1 MLYWLY
7 ELLYEPTG
15 IFRFLRIFKYITIR
29 AGAAFVIGFLIFVL
43 TGNKII
49 QLLNKKNFSDRI
61 KNEIKDMHVQ
71 KAGTPTMGGIF
82 IYLYTMIVFAIFANF
97 HSVYTYLFLAAGTL
111 SFLIGFIDDMVKL
124 KNKKNG
130 EGISAKLKFILLIL
144 VSAIVIFLLTKMS
157 GFNTK
162 LTIPIVKMAPKL
174 GFGYLIILFLVL
186 MGASN
191 SVNLSDG
198 LDGLAISLSIVS
210 IFTLSLIAYL
220 TGNTIYADYLNLPY
234 IQGAGE
240 VAVFG
245 ITLIGVSL
253 GFLWYNFYPA
263 QVFMG
268 DAGSLFLGFVIGLMA
283 ICVKQ
288 EILLI
293 IIGGIFFMEA
303 LSVILQV
310 SFFKWKKK
318 RIFKMAPIHHHF
330 EKMAIPESKIVI
342 RFVIISVILSLIAMV
357 AIKVR

>member
-7 ELLYEPTG
+7 EILYQPFG
-15 IFRFLRIFKYITIR
+15 VFRFLRVFKYITIR
-29 AGAAFVIGFLIFVL
+29 AGIAFIIGFLLFVL
-43 TGNKII
+43 TGKKILEVL
-49 QLLNKKNFSDRI
+49 QRKNFSDRI
-61 KNEIKDMHVQ
+61 KSNIGNMHEQ

-82 IYLYTMIVFAIFANF
+82 IYIYTMIVYIIFANF
-97 HSVYTYLFLAAGTL
+97 HSTFTYLFITAGTL
-111 SFLIGFIDDMVKL
+111 SFIVGLIDDIVKL
-124 KNKKNG
+124 KNTKKG
-130 EGISAKLKFILLIL
+130 EGISAKLKFTLLTIA
-144 VSAIVIFLLTKMS
+144 SAIVIFLLTKTN
-157 GFNTK
+157 GFNTN
-162 LTIPIVKMAPKL
+162 LTIPIIKSAPNL
-174 GFGYLIILFLVL
+174 GIFYIVILFFVL
-186 MGASN
+186 LGSSN

-220 TGNTIYADYLNLPY
+220 SGNTIYANYLNLPY
-234 IQGAGE
+234 IEGAGE

-245 ITLIGVSL
+245 ITLMGVSF

-268 DAGSLFLGFVIGLMA
+268 DSGSLFLGFIIGLMA
-283 ICVKQ
+283 ICIKQ

-330 EKMAIPESKIVI
+330 EKLDIPESKIVI
-342 RFVIISVILSLIAMV
+342 RFVIIAIILSLLAMV